1 MPDSDMLV
9 LDTPSLLLPLVWPIH
24 PTLESA
30 LTTLEPLSLVAARS
44 VMLMLTLMPRLLSFM
59 VDTDILMDLDTTVS
73 DMLVLDM
80 LVLDML
86 DSAML
91 ESLPPMLLSATPLHT
106 LPTEQPTLPMLECA
120 PTIWELRPL

>member
-24 PTLESA
+24 PTLVSA

-59 VDTDILMDLDTTVS
+59 VDTDTLMDLDITVS

-86 DSAML
+86 DS
-91 ESLPPMLLSATPLHT
+91 LPPTLPSATPLLT
-106 LPTEQPTLPMLECA
+106 LPTELPTLP
-120 PTIWELRPL
+120 T